1 MLIDMSSVLI
11 EFRAR
16 YQARWPRIQSQG
28 VQAVRLTP
36 SGGFRLLPVAP
47 AQDVAFGYPP
57 KARYDSLHR
66 YLWVI
71 NDDGIPFI
79 LEIPIDALNG
89 EKPKHTNLTEGRP
102 AYIGGELW
110 FETDRRIFVSGGSGR
125 YKPEGE
131 GQACGCRRRF
141 RIVSVCGD
149 FLRVECGNRQC
160 ETYTGVASWTRL

>member
-1 MLIDMSSVLI
+1 MSSVLI
-11 EFRAR
+11 KFRER
-16 YQARWPRIQSQG
+16 YQARGPCIPSQG
-28 VQAVRLTP
+28 GQAVLLP
-36 SGGFRLLPVAP
+36 LSGGFRLLPVAP

-57 KARYDSLHR
+57 KTRHDSLHR

-71 NDDGIPFI
+71 NDDGIPFV

-89 EKPKHTNLTEGRP
+89 EKPKHTNLTGGCR

-131 GQACGCRRRF
+131 GQLADA
-141 RIVSVCGD
+141 V
-149 FLRVECGNRQC
+149 
-160 ETYTGVASWTRL
+160 GVFESYQYAVTSLGWNMDTDEPKRSLE